1 MSRTLPPPSS
11 DAARTVLGVHH
22 SPVAG
27 TIPPGTCDC
36 HVHIFGPFDRYPL
49 AENRV
54 FMPGLAST
62 DDLLVLHAALG
73 VDRAVVVQASPQ
85 GTDNRCMTDAL
96 ATLNAAGHAS
106 RGVAVLAP
114 DVSRNELRAL
124 HEAGVRGARVNL
136 QSFGQHDPAVARAA
150 LARTAEQVAD
160 LGWHVQIYTTLPV
173 VSALAPALR
182 DCAVPVV
189 IDHFALASAVA
200 GTGQDGF
207 DALLETVAAGNVY
220 VKLSAPYRLTVWQD
234 GRPPIEARAIARALI
249 DARLDRMLWGTDW
262 PHSGA
267 WPGVPRSRD
276 RSEPLH
282 PIDDGEQLSAF
293 CAWVSDAEKQAI
305 LVDNAAR
312 LYDF

>member
-1 MSRTLPPPSS
+1 MSRHLPASS
-11 DAARTVLGVHH
+11 NDPRTVLGVRH

-27 TIPPGTCDC
+27 TIPRGTCDC

-62 DDLLVLHAALG
+62 DDLLALHAALG

-96 ATLNAAGHAS
+96 DTLNAAGHAS

-114 DVSRNELRAL
+114 DISREDLHAL
-124 HEAGVRGARVNL
+124 HAAGVRGARVNL
-136 QSFGQHDPAVARAA
+136 QSFGQQDPAVARAE
-150 LARTAEQVAD
+150 LRRTAEQVAE

-173 VSALAPALR
+173 VSALASALR
-182 DCAVPVV
+182 DCPVPVV
-189 IDHFALASAVA
+189 IDHFSLASAVA
-200 GTGQDGF
+200 GTGQSGF
-207 DALLETVAAGNVY
+207 DVLLETVAAGNVY

-234 GRPPIEARAIARALI
+234 GRPPIEAREIARALI
-249 DARLDRMLWGTDW
+249 DARQDRMLWGTDW

-267 WPGVPRSRD
+267 WPGVPRTRD
-276 RSEPLH
+276 QSEPLH

-293 CAWVSDAEKQAI
+293 CAWVSETEKQAI